1 MSRFFL
7 AAGRVATLPFAAAA
21 MLAAPLSAQ
30 GPTQPIDVEY
40 TAKIKEYLTDA
51 RISTE
56 LVDHL
61 PASSTVPTPLKFLGR
76 IVGTPGELTYAKDIH
91 RYLAAIAASSP
102 RAKYWTIGKTEEGR
116 DMVVLAI
123 ADSATLAQIDRYKGM
138 LKELTDPRRTTE
150 ARAQELLGTA
160 KPIYWITSGMHSP
173 ERGGPEMLMEL
184 AYRMVVEDTPFIR
197 EIRNNV
203 ITFITPV
210 IEVDG
215 REKMVDTYYYNKKY
229 GADGNLP
236 LMYWGKYV
244 QHDNNR
250 DGMGQYLELTK
261 HTTRTFLEW
270 TPTVLHD
277 LHEAQTYLYSSTG
290 SGPYNEAVDPIT
302 VDEWWVLAKNDVM
315 EMTKRGVPGVW
326 TYGFYDGWTPNYM
339 FFIAHT
345 HNAIGRF
352 YEVQSYGP
360 DNYVQR
366 TGNTTTSREWFRPN
380 PPLPT
385 INWGPRANVN
395 IQQSGV
401 LFSLSRMAK
410 DRRLFLENYWLKNKR
425 AVERGKTGPISGW
438 VIPAGQHAAA
448 NAAEAVND
456 LRTQGLEF
464 NVATAPFKAGHVQ
477 VQAGD
482 WIVRGDQPYRTIAD
496 MYFSLQNFA
505 VSNPS
510 PYDDTGWTF
519 PLMRNMTILPV
530 GDVALLAGPMAP
542 VTAEVR
548 AAGGITGKGNVV
560 AIAASRDN
568 ALVSF
573 RFKLAKVPMRAADAA
588 FDAGGKHFEA
598 GTFLIPNANRAQL
611 DAVLKPLGLAAVALP
626 AMPKV
631 AMHDLDLPRIGYI
644 HSWTRTQDEGWVR
657 AAFDHYGVPYDY
669 FGEPMARAGNL
680 RAKYDVIVYPHGGSG
695 VGQAVA
701 ADGKPVPYRAT
712 KEFPSLGYPDSSS
725 DIRGGLGADGMKA
738 LYEFVREGGTLITE
752 GSTAPLFV
760 TTGLLPGVKVE
771 QGTALFAR
779 GTILRGVLAD
789 RKSPL
794 TYGYEHGEVPVYFN
808 SSPILNV
815 GNLPPVALV
824 DGPAGSPG
832 RGGSITPM
840 AFPLVL
846 SGWDPEKTGLSYGAL
861 PAKAEPAAA
870 AAPGGRGAGGR
881 GAGGGAG
888 GPGGRGGAGGA
899 AALSGIAVDS
909 SATARVVLA
918 FPAKADQ
925 MLLSGTLQNGELLAN
940 RAQLVDASIGKG
952 HLVMFAIRPFWRW
965 QTQGT
970 YSLGFNALLHW
981 NDLGVGR

>member
-1 MSRFFL
+1 MS
-7 AAGRVATLPFAAAA
+7 
-21 MLAAPLSAQ
+21 
-30 GPTQPIDVEY
+30 
-40 TAKIKEYLTDA
+40 
-51 RISTE
+51 
-56 LVDHL
+56 
-61 PASSTVPTPLKFLGR
+61 
-76 IVGTPGELTYAKDIH
+76 
-91 RYLAAIAASSP
+91 
-102 RAKYWTIGKTEEGR
+102 
-116 DMVVLAI
+116 
-123 ADSATLAQIDRYKGM
+123 
-138 LKELTDPRRTTE
+138 
-150 ARAQELLGTA
+150 
-160 KPIYWITSGMHSP
+160 
-173 ERGGPEMLMEL
+173 
-184 AYRMVVEDTPFIR
+184 
-197 EIRNNV
+197 
-203 ITFITPV
+203 
-210 IEVDG
+210 
-215 REKMVDTYYYNKKY
+215 
-229 GADGNLP
+229 
-236 LMYWGKYV
+236 

-380 PPLPT
+380 PPLPI

-438 VIPAGQHAAA
+438 VIPASQHAAA

-464 NVATAPFKAGHVQ
+464 HVATAPFKAGHVQ

-505 VSNPS
+505 ISNPS

-530 GDVALLAGPMAP
+530 GDVSLLAGPMAP
-542 VTAEVR
+542 VTADVR
-548 AAGGITGKGNVV
+548 AAGGITGKGSVV

-588 FDAGGKHFEA
+588 FDAGGQHFEA

-611 DAVLKPLGLAAVALP
+611 DAVLKPLGLAACGVAGDAEGRDARPRP
-626 AMPKV
+626 AAHRLHPLV
-631 AMHDLDLPRIGYI
+631 DAHPGRRVGPR
-644 HSWTRTQDEGWVR
+644 SVR
-657 AAFDHYGVPYDY
+657 PLR
-669 FGEPMARAGNL
+669 RAVRLL
-680 RAKYDVIVYPHGGSG
+680 RR
-695 VGQAVA
+695 
-701 ADGKPVPYRAT
+701 ADG
-712 KEFPSLGYPDSSS
+712 
-725 DIRGGLGADGMKA
+725 
-738 LYEFVREGGTLITE
+738 
-752 GSTAPLFV
+752 
-760 TTGLLPGVKVE
+760 
-771 QGTALFAR
+771 AR
-779 GTILRGVLAD
+779 GQPARQVRRD
-789 RKSPL
+789 R
-794 TYGYEHGEVPVYFN
+794 
-808 SSPILNV
+808 
-815 GNLPPVALV
+815 
-824 DGPAGSPG
+824 
-832 RGGSITPM
+832 
-840 AFPLVL
+840 L
-846 SGWDPEKTGLSYGAL
+846 SARRQRRR
-861 PAKAEPAAA
+861 A
-870 AAPGGRGAGGR
+870 
-881 GAGGGAG
+881 GGAG
-888 GPGGRGGAGGA
+888 GWQAAAVPRDEGVPVARLPRLEQRHPRRPRRRRNEGTLRIRARRRDAHHRGEHGTTFRDDRPPPRGEGGAGNGA
-899 AALSGIAVDS
+899 LCPRDDPPWRAHRPEVAAHLWLRTRRGAGLLQPEPDPQRRQPP
-909 SATARVVLA
+909 AGGTRRRAGRLAGARRLDHADGV
-918 FPAKADQ
+918 PAGA
-925 MLLSGTLQNGELLAN
+925 L
-940 RAQLVDASIGKG
+940 R
-952 HLVMFAIRPFWRW
+952 
-965 QTQGT
+965 
-970 YSLGFNALLHW
+970 LGP
-981 NDLGVGR
+981 